1 MSEHAKRMKRELVM
15 KGTILDVYKDTMEL
29 PNGKTEEWDF
39 VSHRKGAA
47 AVVAVRE
54 DGKLLM
60 VRQYRNALER
70 MTLEIPAGARD
81 SVTEDTKVCAARELE
96 EETGYRSENLSF
108 LLSLRT
114 TVAFCDEF
122 IDVYK
127 DTMELPNGKT
137 EEWDFVSHR
146 KGAAAVVAV
155 RADGKLLMVRQYRNA
170 LERMTLEIPAGARD
184 SVTEDTRVCAAR
196 ELEEETG
203 YRSENLTFL
212 LSLRTTVAFC
222 DEFIDVYLARDLVK
236 SAQHLDEGEA
246 IDVEAHDVDELCEM
260 IYAGKI
266 QDSKTVS
273 AILAYKNLLN
283 KDSGKA

>member
-1 MSEHAKRMKRELVM
+1 MSEHAKRIKRELVM

-70 MTLEIPAGARD
+70 MTLEIPAGARG

-122 IDVYK
+122 IDVY
-127 DTMELPNGKT
+127 
-137 EEWDFVSHR
+137 
-146 KGAAAVVAV
+146 
-155 RADGKLLMVRQYRNA
+155 
-170 LERMTLEIPAGARD
+170 
-184 SVTEDTRVCAAR
+184 
-196 ELEEETG
+196 
-203 YRSENLTFL
+203 
-212 LSLRTTVAFC
+212 
-222 DEFIDVYLARDLVK
+222 LARDLVK
-236 SAQHLDEGEA
+236 STQHLDEGEA